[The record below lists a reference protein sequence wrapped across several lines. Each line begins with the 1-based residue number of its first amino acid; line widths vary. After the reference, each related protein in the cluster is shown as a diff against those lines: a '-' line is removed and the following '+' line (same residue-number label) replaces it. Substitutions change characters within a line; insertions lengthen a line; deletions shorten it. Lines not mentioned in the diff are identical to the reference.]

1 MTLNEQ
7 RSEQLDALKI
17 QGVGTVKYKIQIL
30 NAAFKPWKTLE
41 FDSMEEAVKAYK
53 KMEPVYYGGFLRRCA
68 EVVF

>member
-7 RSEQLDALKI
+7 RSEQPDALKI
-17 QGVGTVKYKIQIL
+17 KGVGTVKYKIQIL

-41 FDSMEEAVKAYK
+41 CDSMEEAVKAYK
-53 KMEPVYYGGFLRRCA
+53 KMEPVYYGSFLRRCA